1 MAETSL
7 LTLALAAQETHARLS
22 ADAGALPEEARFLI
36 DEIDQRLQLM
46 VATLRG
52 RKPLA
57 PDDAIADR
65 IRHLLTAIESAS
77 DLLVTRDRTR
87 CH

>member
-7 LTLALAAQETHARLS
+7 LTLALAAQDAHARFR
-22 ADAGALPEEARFLI
+22 AEAGELPEEAHLLI
-36 DEIDQRLQLM
+36 EKVDERLQLM
-46 VATLRG
+46 VAALREG
-52 RKPLA
+52 KPLA

-65 IRHLLTAIESAS
+65 IRHLLTAIQSAS